1 MCAVQTASA
10 KGKAPTW
17 IAVCRDK
24 TSYRGEMRVFA
35 SSAVGRRGNCAV
47 CGHCIYMD
55 YSAKHTIYIADAL
68 PHTPIAGYENGE
80 FTADSDI
87 YWKDRKPDAQRPAPI
102 QFDEMPLGDPRSRP
116 PRRARAAV
124 VPSMRRV
131 V

>member
-1 MCAVQTASA
+1 
-10 KGKAPTW
+10 
-17 IAVCRDK
+17 
-24 TSYRGEMRVFA
+24 
-35 SSAVGRRGNCAV
+35 
-47 CGHCIYMD
+47 MD

-68 PHTPIAGYENGE
+68 PHTPIAGDENGE

-87 YWKDRKPDAQRPAPI
+87 YWKDRKPDAQRTAPI